1 MIVYE
6 KLFEVKIYH
15 GYYSAYSVGD
25 IEFVLPASTQRFLS
39 MYALLY
45 KPTAEGFVVLYKV
58 EKASLIQDIKNL
70 ISFTFFVKI
79 KNRHFGNF
87 TLLDYALGGEK
98 YYFNN
103 SERIESVASNPEGKP
118 VLLHPSETVGSGDVV
133 TNIQPNSTLSKVL
146 GGSAIVFEK
155 SGQELFNGAI
165 SESITSA
172 ELLGTDFG
180 LYDYATEEK
189 TALTKLYYSPPAAPE
204 VFGVIDL
211 YVGDQENV
219 HFDDVR
225 SRVYEVR
232 FSNRPVH
239 WTYYFIS
246 NGGHTIE
253 KIEIASGKI
262 PLAFTEPRQVTLIN
276 GKKATCVTSEVPLP
290 LKSSYNDDKL
300 LATISNFSS
309 EFSEKRI
316 RLPYPNVTRV
326 KGSVTDGTQNYFS
339 EMYVYV

>member
-1 MIVYE
+1 VIVYE

-290 LKSSYNDDKL
+290 LMSSYNDDKL

>member
-15 GYYSAYSVGD
+15 GYYNAYSVGD
-25 IEFVLPASTQRFLS
+25 IEFVLPASTYRFLS
-39 MYALLY
+39 MYALIY
-45 KPTAEGFVVLYKV
+45 KATAEGFVVLYKV
-58 EKASLIQDIKNL
+58 EKASLIQDIKNR
-70 ISFTFFVKI
+70 IPFTFFVKT

-87 TLLDYALGGEK
+87 TLLDYALSGEK

-103 SERIESVASNPEGKP
+103 SERLESSVSNSEGKSI
-118 VLLHPSETVGSGDVV
+118 LLHPSETVGSDDVV
-133 TNIQPNSTLSKVL
+133 TNIQPNSTLSKAL
-146 GGSAIVFEK
+146 GGSTMLFEK
-155 SGQELFNGAI
+155 SGQEMFKGAI
-165 SESITSA
+165 SESTTTA
-172 ELLGTDFG
+172 EVLGTEFG
-180 LYDYATEEK
+180 LYGYSTEEK
-189 TALTKLYYSPPAAPE
+189 TALTKLYYSPPTAPE

-211 YVGDQENV
+211 YVGDHENV

-225 SRVYEVR
+225 NRVYEVR
-232 FSNRPVH
+232 FSNRPVY
-239 WTYYFIS
+239 WKYYFIS

-290 LKSSYNDDKL
+290 LNSSYNDDKL

-316 RLPYPNVTRV
+316 KLPSPDVRRV
-326 KGSVTDGTQNYFS
+326 KGSISNGTQKYFT